1 MYGLAVLFF
10 EVIYANILDD
20 DTQKQ
25 YIAGA
30 VILGGSP
37 CTAMVFVWSSLAGGD
52 PNYTLVQV
60 ALNDLILLFLY
71 VPTTKL
77 LLHVSDIGFPWG
89 TVFLSVVLFVVVPF
103 LLGVATHACI
113 FRRGE

>member
-1 MYGLAVLFF
+1 MTTLKNNISLAQSFS
-10 EVIYANILDD
+10 
-20 DTQKQ
+20 
-25 YIAGA
+25 AGA
-30 VILGGSP
+30 RVLQ
-37 CTAMVFVWSSLAGGD
+37 WSSSGPPYIAGGD